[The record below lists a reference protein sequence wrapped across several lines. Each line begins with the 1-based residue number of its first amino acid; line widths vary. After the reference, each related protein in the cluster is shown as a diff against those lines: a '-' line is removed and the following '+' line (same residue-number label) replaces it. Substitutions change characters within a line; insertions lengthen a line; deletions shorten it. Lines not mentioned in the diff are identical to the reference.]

1 MKGMCCGST
10 RATRNTSTGFA
21 DIDTPRSF
29 ASWRPTAD
37 VAALIARGQL
47 LADIREF
54 FRRLDVLEVQTPVLM
69 PDTVSEPMIDS
80 IAVLGGGWL
89 QTSPEYAMKRLLAAG
104 APAIYQLG
112 PVFRAGERG
121 RWHNPEFTLLEWYR
135 PGFDDQQLMQEL
147 ASLVDSLFGAAPYRQ
162 ARYGDLVAE
171 DLSGDAAD
179 LAYAQACAALPGR
192 CFVTHFPRSQ
202 AALARLHPDG
212 ETAARFELIV
222 AGVEI
227 ANGYHENGDA
237 AQLRERFTADN
248 ARRRVLGKTE
258 IHMDEAFL
266 AANAHGIPSCAGVA
280 VGVDRLLMLKQGN
293 RHIHEVLT
301 FPAES

>member
-1 MKGMCCGST
+1 LHPIP
-10 RATRNTSTGFA
+10 A
-21 DIDTPRSF
+21 
-29 ASWRPTAD
+29 WRPTAD
-37 VAALIARGQL
+37 VAALTARGHL

-69 PDTVSEPMIDS
+69 PDTVTEPMIDS
-80 IAVLGGGWL
+80 IAVIGGGWL

-135 PGFDDQQLMQEL
+135 PGFDDQQLMEEL
-147 ASLVDSLFGAAPYRQ
+147 ASLVDVLLGAGSYRQ
-162 ARYGDLVAE
+162 VTYGDLVAD

-179 LAYAQACAALPGR
+179 LAYAQACAALEGR

-202 AALARLHPDG
+202 ASLARLHADG
-212 ETAARFELIV
+212 KTAARFELIV

-237 AQLRERFTADN
+237 VQLRERFNADN
-248 ARRRVLGKTE
+248 ARRRRLGKTE
-258 IHMDEAFL
+258 INLDECFL

-280 VGVDRLLMLKQGN
+280 VGVDRLLMLQQGS
-293 RHIHEVLT
+293 RHIHDVLA
-301 FPAES
+301 FPAPS

>member
-1 MKGMCCGST
+1 MCCGST
-10 RATRNTSTGFA
+10 RGTRNTSTGFA
-21 DIDTPRSF
+21 DIDTPSSPP
-29 ASWRPTAD
+29 SWRPNAD

-147 ASLVDSLFGAAPYRQ
+147 ASLVDTLLGAAPYQ
-162 ARYGDLVAE
+162 QVRYGDLVAR

-179 LAYAQACAALPGR
+179 LAYAQACAARPGR

-202 AALARLHPDG
+202 ASLARLHADG

-237 AQLRERFTADN
+237 TQLRGRFTADN
-248 ARRRVLGKTE
+248 ARRRGLGKTA
-258 IHMDEAFL
+258 INLDEAFL
-266 AANAHGIPSCAGVA
+266 SANAHGIPSCAGVA
-280 VGVDRLLMLKQGN
+280 VGVDRLLMLQQGA
-293 RHIHEVLT
+293 RHIHEVLA
-301 FPAES
+301 FPALD

>member
-1 MKGMCCGST
+1 LHPIP
-10 RATRNTSTGFA
+10 A
-21 DIDTPRSF
+21 
-29 ASWRPTAD
+29 WRPTAD
-37 VAALIARGQL
+37 VAALTARGQL

-69 PDTVSEPMIDS
+69 PDTVTEPMIDS
-80 IAVLGGGWL
+80 IAVIGGGWL

-135 PGFDDQQLMQEL
+135 PGFDDQQLMEEL
-147 ASLVDSLFGAAPYRQ
+147 ASLVDVLLGAGSYRQ
-162 ARYGDLVAE
+162 VTYGDLVAD

-179 LAYAQACAALPGR
+179 LAYAQACAALEGR

-202 AALARLHPDG
+202 ASLARLHADG
-212 ETAARFELIV
+212 KTAARFELIV

-237 AQLRERFTADN
+237 VQLRERFNADN
-248 ARRRVLGKTE
+248 ARRRRLGKTE
-258 IHMDEAFL
+258 INLDECFL

-280 VGVDRLLMLKQGN
+280 VGVDRLLMLQQGS
-293 RHIHEVLT
+293 RHIHDVLA
-301 FPAES
+301 FPAPS

>member
-1 MKGMCCGST
+1 MP
-10 RATRNTSTGFA
+10 A
-21 DIDTPRSF
+21 
-29 ASWRPTAD
+29 WRPTAD
-37 VAALIARGQL
+37 VAALTARGRL

-69 PDTVSEPMIDS
+69 PDTVTEPMIDS

-147 ASLVDSLFGAAPYRQ
+147 ASLVDVLLGAASYRQ
-162 ARYGDLVAE
+162 VRYGDLVDD
-171 DLSGDAAD
+171 DLSGDDAD
-179 LAYAQACAALPGR
+179 LAYAEACAALEGR
-192 CFVTHFPRSQ
+192 CFVTHFPQ
-202 AALARLHPDG
+202 AQASLARLHADG
-212 ETAARFELIV
+212 ATAARFELIV

-237 AQLRERFTADN
+237 VQLRERFTADN
-248 ARRRVLGKTE
+248 ARRRRLGKTA
-258 IHMDEAFL
+258 INLDEAFL

-280 VGVDRLLMLKQGN
+280 VGVDRLLMLQQGR
-293 RHIHEVLT
+293 RHIHDVLA
-301 FPAES
+301 FPALS

>member
-162 ARYGDLVAE
+162 AGMAIWLLRTCQVMLQILLMHKPVPRFLVAASSPTFRAVR
-171 DLSGDAAD
+171 LR
-179 LAYAQACAALPGR
+179 LPV
-192 CFVTHFPRSQ
+192 CIPM
-202 AALARLHPDG
+202 
-212 ETAARFELIV
+212 
-222 AGVEI
+222 
-227 ANGYHENGDA
+227 
-237 AQLRERFTADN
+237 
-248 ARRRVLGKTE
+248 ARRQRV
-258 IHMDEAFL
+258 
-266 AANAHGIPSCAGVA
+266 S
-280 VGVDRLLMLKQGN
+280 
-293 RHIHEVLT
+293 
-301 FPAES
+301 S

>member
-1 MKGMCCGST
+1 MCCGST

-21 DIDTPRSF
+21 DIDTVHSLPT
-29 ASWRPTAD
+29 WRPTAD
-37 VAALIARGQL
+37 VAALTARGQL

-69 PDTVSEPMIDS
+69 PDTVTEPMIDS
-80 IAVLGGGWL
+80 IAVMGGGWL

-135 PGFDDQQLMQEL
+135 PGFDDQQLMREL
-147 ASLVDSLFGAAPYRQ
+147 ASLVDALLGAASYRQ
-162 ARYGDLVAE
+162 VTYGDLVDD
-171 DLSGDAAD
+171 DLSGDDAD
-179 LAYAQACAALPGR
+179 LAYAEACAALEGR
-192 CFVTHFPRSQ
+192 CFVTHFPRAQ
-202 AALARLHPDG
+202 ASLARLHADG

-237 AQLRERFTADN
+237 VQLRERFTADN
-248 ARRRVLGKTE
+248 ARRRRLGKTE
-258 IHMDEAFL
+258 INLDEAFL

-280 VGVDRLLMLKQGN
+280 VGVDRLLVLQQGG
-293 RHIHEVLT
+293 RHIQEVLA
-301 FPAES
+301 FPAQD